1 MTRDEILYESME
13 HMFCEGEKSSKERL
27 ALLLYKVTK
36 SKKKTGEYTDRN
48 EGFKH
53 WTDINN

>member
-1 MTRDEILYESME
+1 
-13 HMFCEGEKSSKERL
+13 MFCEGEKSSKERL
-27 ALLLYKVTK
+27 ALLLHKVTK
-36 SKKKTGEYTDRN
+36 SKKKTGEYTDGN

>member
-1 MTRDEILYESME
+1 
-13 HMFCEGEKSSKERL
+13 MFCEGEKSSKERL
-27 ALLLYKVTK
+27 ALLLHKVTK
-36 SKKKTGEYTDRN
+36 SKKKKTGEYTDRN

>member
-1 MTRDEILYESME
+1 
-13 HMFCEGEKSSKERL
+13 MFCEGEKSSKERL